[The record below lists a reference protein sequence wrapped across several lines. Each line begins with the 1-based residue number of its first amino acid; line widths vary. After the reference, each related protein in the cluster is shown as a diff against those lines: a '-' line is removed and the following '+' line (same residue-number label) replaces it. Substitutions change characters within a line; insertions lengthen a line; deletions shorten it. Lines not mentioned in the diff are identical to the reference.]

1 MTTLKRLH
9 DGGQSIWLDAISRDM
24 LRDGTLAHYIR
35 DFSVTGLT
43 SNPTIFQRFVASTN
57 RYDDEIRKRLEQG
70 VSAERLFFEFAL
82 QDIVDA
88 ADLLRPIF
96 DATGGVDGF
105 ASIEVSPTLTDDT
118 EGTIAEG
125 RALFARADRP
135 NVLIKVPATP
145 AGLRAIEEL
154 LFAGVPINATLLFS
168 SADYEATAEA
178 YLRGIERRV
187 EAGLEP
193 NIASVSSLFISRW
206 DAHTASD
213 LPPELTN
220 VLGIAVA
227 QRAYRAYRKILAS
240 DRWRDLDRGEAI
252 DAARRIEDRPQQVGR
267 VDDVLQGEL
276 EEETLRRDPLLEA
289 LADLIVVPVR
299 ARHEALEDGR
309 IRGEPRHGEVA
320 GVVGERAVAEHVATD
335 RVQPDALA
343 CVVELLECRHGP
355 SPFSDFGLSP
365 VAGTF
370 GSAR

>member
-1 MTTLKRLH
+1 MTALKRLH
-9 DGGQSIWLDAISRDM
+9 DAGQSIWLDAISRDM
-24 LRDGTLAHYIR
+24 LRDGTLARYIR

-43 SNPTIFQRFVASTN
+43 SNPTIFQRFVAGTN
-57 RYDDEIRKRLEQG
+57 RYDEEIRKRLEQG
-70 VSAERLFFEFAL
+70 ISAERLFFEFAL

-178 YLRGIERRV
+178 YVRGIERRV

-193 NIASVSSLFISRW
+193 NIASVASLFISRW

-227 QRAYRAYRKILAS
+227 QRAYPAYRKLLAS
-240 DRWRDLDRGEAI
+240 DSWRDLASAGAKPQRLLWASTGTKDPAI
-252 DAARRIEDRPQQVGR
+252 PDTYYV
-267 VDDVLQGEL
+267 
-276 EEETLRRDPLLEA
+276 TA
-289 LADLIVVPVR
+289 LA
-299 ARHEALEDGR
+299 
-309 IRGEPRHGEVA
+309 GEGTVDTMPEKVLLAFADHGEFEGLLGEDASEADRVISEIEKA
-320 GVVGERAVAEHVATD
+320 GVDV
-335 RVQPDALA
+335 DALA
-343 CVVELLECRHGP
+343 STLQTEGRDLFVESWNDLLACIESKRDAMRGP
-355 SPFSDFGLSP
+355 
-365 VAGTF
+365 
-370 GSAR
+370 

>member
-193 NIASVSSLFISRW
+193 NVASVASLFISRW

-227 QRAYRAYRKILAS
+227 QRAYRAYRKLLAS
-240 DRWRDLDRGEAI
+240 DRWRDLASAGAKPQRLLWASTGTKDPAI
-252 DAARRIEDRPQQVGR
+252 PDTYYV
-267 VDDVLQGEL
+267 
-276 EEETLRRDPLLEA
+276 TA
-289 LADLIVVPVR
+289 LA
-299 ARHEALEDGR
+299 
-309 IRGEPRHGEVA
+309 GEGTVDTMPEKVLLAFADHGEFEGVLGEDASEADRVISEIEKA
-320 GVVGERAVAEHVATD
+320 GVDV
-335 RVQPDALA
+335 DALA
-343 CVVELLECRHGP
+343 STLQTEGRDLFVESWNDLLACIESKRDAMRGP
-355 SPFSDFGLSP
+355 
-365 VAGTF
+365 
-370 GSAR
+370 

>member
-24 LRDGTLAHYIR
+24 LRDGTLARYIR

-96 DATGGVDGF
+96 DATGGVDGL

-168 SADYEATAEA
+168 TADYEATAEA
-178 YLRGIERRV
+178 YVRGIERRV

-193 NIASVSSLFISRW
+193 NVASVASLFISRW

-227 QRAYRAYRKILAS
+227 QRAYRAYRKLLAS
-240 DRWRDLDRGEAI
+240 DRWRDLASAGAKPQRLLWASTGTKDPAI
-252 DAARRIEDRPQQVGR
+252 PDTYYV
-267 VDDVLQGEL
+267 
-276 EEETLRRDPLLEA
+276 TA
-289 LADLIVVPVR
+289 LA
-299 ARHEALEDGR
+299 
-309 IRGEPRHGEVA
+309 GEGTVDTMPEKVLLAFADHGEFEGLLGEDASEADRVISEIEKA
-320 GVVGERAVAEHVATD
+320 GVDV
-335 RVQPDALA
+335 DALA
-343 CVVELLECRHGP
+343 STLQTEGRDLFVESWNDLLACIESKRDAMRGP
-355 SPFSDFGLSP
+355 
-365 VAGTF
+365 
-370 GSAR
+370 

>member
-57 RYDDEIRKRLEQG
+57 RYDYEIRKRLEQG

-178 YLRGIERRV
+178 YVRGIERRV

-193 NIASVSSLFISRW
+193 NVASVASLFISRW

-227 QRAYRAYRKILAS
+227 QRAYRAYRKLLAS
-240 DRWRDLDRGEAI
+240 DRWRDLASAGAKPQRLLWASTGTKDPAI
-252 DAARRIEDRPQQVGR
+252 PDTYYV
-267 VDDVLQGEL
+267 
-276 EEETLRRDPLLEA
+276 TA
-289 LADLIVVPVR
+289 LA
-299 ARHEALEDGR
+299 
-309 IRGEPRHGEVA
+309 GEGTVDTMPEKVLLAFADHGEFEGLLGEDASEADRVISEIEKA
-320 GVVGERAVAEHVATD
+320 GVDV
-335 RVQPDALA
+335 DALA
-343 CVVELLECRHGP
+343 STLQTEGRDLFVESWNDLLACIESKRDAMRGP
-355 SPFSDFGLSP
+355 
-365 VAGTF
+365 
-370 GSAR
+370 

>member
-57 RYDDEIRKRLEQG
+57 RYDYEIRKRLEQG

-193 NIASVSSLFISRW
+193 NIASVASLFISRW

-227 QRAYRAYRKILAS
+227 QRAYRAYRKLLAS
-240 DRWRDLDRGEAI
+240 DRWRDLASAGAKPQRLLWASTGTKDPAI
-252 DAARRIEDRPQQVGR
+252 PDTYYV
-267 VDDVLQGEL
+267 
-276 EEETLRRDPLLEA
+276 TA
-289 LADLIVVPVR
+289 LA
-299 ARHEALEDGR
+299 
-309 IRGEPRHGEVA
+309 GEGTVDTMPEKVLLAFADHGEFEGLLSEDASEADRVISEIEKA
-320 GVVGERAVAEHVATD
+320 GVDV
-335 RVQPDALA
+335 DALA
-343 CVVELLECRHGP
+343 STLQTEGRDLFVESWNDLLACIESKRDAMRGP
-355 SPFSDFGLSP
+355 
-365 VAGTF
+365 
-370 GSAR
+370 

>member
-24 LRDGTLAHYIR
+24 LRDGTLARYIR

-88 ADLLRPIF
+88 ADLLRPVF

-193 NIASVSSLFISRW
+193 NIASVASLFISRW

-227 QRAYRAYRKILAS
+227 QRAYRAYRKLLAS
-240 DRWRDLDRGEAI
+240 DRWRDLASAGAKPQRLLWASTGTKDPAI
-252 DAARRIEDRPQQVGR
+252 PDTYYV
-267 VDDVLQGEL
+267 
-276 EEETLRRDPLLEA
+276 TA
-289 LADLIVVPVR
+289 LA
-299 ARHEALEDGR
+299 
-309 IRGEPRHGEVA
+309 GEGTVDTMPKKVLLAFADHGEFEGLLGEDASEADRVISEIEKA
-320 GVVGERAVAEHVATD
+320 GVDV
-335 RVQPDALA
+335 DALA
-343 CVVELLECRHGP
+343 STLQTEGRDLFVESWNDLLACIESKRDAMRGP
-355 SPFSDFGLSP
+355 
-365 VAGTF
+365 
-370 GSAR
+370 

>member
-24 LRDGTLAHYIR
+24 LRDGTLARYIR

-88 ADLLRPIF
+88 ADLLRPVF

-193 NIASVSSLFISRW
+193 NIASVASLFISRW

-227 QRAYRAYRKILAS
+227 QHAYRAYRKLLAS
-240 DRWRDLDRGEAI
+240 DRWRDLASAGAKPQRLLWASTGTKDPAI
-252 DAARRIEDRPQQVGR
+252 PDTYYV
-267 VDDVLQGEL
+267 
-276 EEETLRRDPLLEA
+276 TA
-289 LADLIVVPVR
+289 LA
-299 ARHEALEDGR
+299 
-309 IRGEPRHGEVA
+309 GEGTVDTMPEKVLLAFADHGEFEGLLGEDASEADRVISEIEKA
-320 GVVGERAVAEHVATD
+320 GVDV
-335 RVQPDALA
+335 DALA
-343 CVVELLECRHGP
+343 STLQTEGRDLFVESWNDLLACIESKRDAMRGP
-355 SPFSDFGLSP
+355 
-365 VAGTF
+365 
-370 GSAR
+370 

>member
-24 LRDGTLAHYIR
+24 LRDGTLARYIR

-193 NIASVSSLFISRW
+193 NIASVASLFISRW

-227 QRAYRAYRKILAS
+227 QRAYRAYRKLLAS
-240 DRWRDLDRGEAI
+240 DRWRDLASAGAKPQRLLWASTGTKDPAI
-252 DAARRIEDRPQQVGR
+252 PDTYYV
-267 VDDVLQGEL
+267 
-276 EEETLRRDPLLEA
+276 TA
-289 LADLIVVPVR
+289 LA
-299 ARHEALEDGR
+299 
-309 IRGEPRHGEVA
+309 GEGTVDTMPEKVLLAFADHGEFEGLLGEDASEADRVISEIEKA
-320 GVVGERAVAEHVATD
+320 GVDV
-335 RVQPDALA
+335 DALA
-343 CVVELLECRHGP
+343 STLQTEGRDLFVESWNDLLACIESKRDAMRGP
-355 SPFSDFGLSP
+355 
-365 VAGTF
+365 
-370 GSAR
+370 

>member
-1 MTTLKRLH
+1 MTTLKRLR

-24 LRDGTLAHYIR
+24 LRDGTLARYIR

-96 DATGGVDGF
+96 DATGGVDGV
-105 ASIEVSPTLTDDT
+105 ASIEVSPTLADDT

-193 NIASVSSLFISRW
+193 NIASVASLFISRW

-227 QRAYRAYRKILAS
+227 QRAYRAYRKLLAS
-240 DRWRDLDRGEAI
+240 DRWRDLASAGAKPQRLLWASTGTKDPAI
-252 DAARRIEDRPQQVGR
+252 PDTYYV
-267 VDDVLQGEL
+267 
-276 EEETLRRDPLLEA
+276 TA
-289 LADLIVVPVR
+289 LAAEGTVDTVPEKTLL
-299 ARHEALEDGR
+299 AFAD
-309 IRGEPRHGEVA
+309 HGEFEGVLGEDPSEADRVISEIEKA
-320 GVVGERAVAEHVATD
+320 GVDVA
-335 RVQPDALA
+335 ALA
-343 CVVELLECRHGP
+343 STLQTVGLDLFVESWNDLLACIESKRDAMRGP
-355 SPFSDFGLSP
+355 
-365 VAGTF
+365 
-370 GSAR
+370 